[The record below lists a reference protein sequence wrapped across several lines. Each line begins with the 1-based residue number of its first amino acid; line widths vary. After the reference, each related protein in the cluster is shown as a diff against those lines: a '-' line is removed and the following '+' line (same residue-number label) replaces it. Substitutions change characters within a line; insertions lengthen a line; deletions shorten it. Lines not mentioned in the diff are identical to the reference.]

1 MACSGCAKRRQAML
15 DWLKSR
21 KGKLKGILDGKAQD
35 AGLPPAGGRTGE
47 EGNNPGQLAGRE
59 NDR

>member
-1 MACSGCAKRRQAML
+1 ML